1 MEEKILERF
10 IKNHEDIANPKVRAA
25 YGTFAGAVGI
35 GVNFVLFLVK
45 FFVGSIT
52 GALSVTADAFNNL
65 SDMAS
70 SLISMIGAR
79 IAMKPAD
86 EDHPFGHGRI
96 EYLAALAVAFL
107 VLKVGFDLLMDS
119 VGKIANPQELKF
131 SAVSVVILVL
141 SIGLKLLLS
150 LLNLKLGKRISS
162 ATMLATAMDARMD
175 CLSTLATIVSLLL
188 YAFFGINV
196 DGIIGLLVS
205 VLVLKCGYEI
215 VRDTLEPLIGGS
227 VDNTLDAELKEFFL
241 SHEGVLGVHDLI
253 VHNYGPGTSFASVH
267 VEVSDRMGMNESHI
281 LMDGIEKECFRKYKI
296 HLITHTD
303 PINITDPKVVE
314 ARALVEEAVKNVNDP
329 LVSCHDVRVVPAA
342 QGKYNLVFDLVV
354 PFSYNPEKLKE
365 LTTGIRQYLADHS
378 KDFDVVITIEHS
390 YAS

>member
-1 MEEKILERF
+1 MEKILERF

-107 VLKVGFDLLMDS
+107 VLKVGIDLLMDS
-119 VGKIANPQELKF
+119 VGKIAHPQELRF

-150 LLNLKLGKRISS
+150 LLNLKLGRRISS

-227 VDNTLDAELKEFFL
+227 VDNTLDAELKEFVM
-241 SHEGVLGVHDLI
+241 SHEGVLSVHDLI

-281 LMDGIEKECFRKYKI
+281 LMDGIEKECFHKYKI

-314 ARALVEEAVKNVNDP
+314 ARALVEEAVKSVNDP

-365 LTTGIRQYLADHS
+365 LTAAIRQYLADHS
-378 KDFDVVITIEHS
+378 SDFEVVITIEHS

>member
-1 MEEKILERF
+1 
-10 IKNHEDIANPKVRAA
+10 
-25 YGTFAGAVGI
+25 
-35 GVNFVLFLVK
+35 
-45 FFVGSIT
+45 
-52 GALSVTADAFNNL
+52 
-65 SDMAS
+65 
-70 SLISMIGAR
+70 
-79 IAMKPAD
+79 
-86 EDHPFGHGRI
+86 
-96 EYLAALAVAFL
+96 
-107 VLKVGFDLLMDS
+107 MDS

-131 SAVSVVILVL
+131 SAVSIVILVL

-227 VDNTLDAELKEFFL
+227 VDNTLDAELKEFFM

-365 LTTGIRQYLADHS
+365 LTAGIRQHLADHS